1 MDERRALI
9 QQLQEL
15 EYNASPQFQAY
26 TEAIRSLDRMMERY
40 SRLDLNGL
48 APALTE
54 ENRTELL
61 EAIRQ
66 TALAGESYLAAAEQS
81 GMKLNEGTPAL
92 VEELQGLL
100 SVDYNVLN
108 QYREEFR
115 RSLPELQD
123 DARTLTVDIRGV
135 ELDHVGG
142 AQSSRIPM
150 TVVGADGSRREGFFT
165 ARSELDVQGS
175 LQDYIDAA
183 KRECNAEGQ
192 QELDKF
198 VSSYVEYLK
207 GLERDKKINKNWNG
221 RNPSSR
227 PDLALCYLSFHVP
240 AED

>member
-1 MDERRALI
+1 MARRQRVSGFPGMDERRALI

-26 TEAIRSLDRMMERY
+26 AEAIRSLDRMMERY

-115 RSLPELQD
+115 RSLP
-123 DARTLTVDIRGV
+123 
-135 ELDHVGG
+135 
-142 AQSSRIPM
+142 
-150 TVVGADGSRREGFFT
+150 
-165 ARSELDVQGS
+165 
-175 LQDYIDAA
+175 
-183 KRECNAEGQ
+183 
-192 QELDKF
+192 
-198 VSSYVEYLK
+198 
-207 GLERDKKINKNWNG
+207 
-221 RNPSSR
+221 
-227 PDLALCYLSFHVP
+227 
-240 AED
+240 